1 VKSLQGKDEGM
12 TETISRVCDKYGNGV
27 LHWAAAQGRTEICHY
42 LIEELGFPVNSV
54 DFKHGQI
61 PHPSKKKNTGSHYNY
76 VIITI
81 IVIIVTYMR
90 VMYV

>member
-12 TETISRVCDKYGNGV
+12 AETISRVCDKYGNGV
-27 LHWAAAQGRTEICHY
+27 LHWAAAQGRTEICYY
-42 LIEELGFPVNSV
+42 LIEELRFPVNSV

-61 PHPSKKKNTGSHYNY
+61 PHPSKKNTGSHYNY